1 MNVTPLLTQV
11 RTAYFSADCGMAYI
25 MRMCDGKFVL
35 IDSNW
40 GEYEEPEHL
49 LEILN
54 EQNTLPGKTGNY
66 VLMCDIEMTAAKVVE
81 AEVITPAS
89 ISP

>member
-40 GEYEEPEHL
+40 G
-49 LEILN
+49 
-54 EQNTLPGKTGNY
+54 
-66 VLMCDIEMTAAKVVE
+66 
-81 AEVITPAS
+81 
-89 ISP
+89 

>member
-49 LEILN
+49 LGIR
-54 EQNTLPGKTGNY
+54 
-66 VLMCDIEMTAAKVVE
+66 DE
-81 AEVITPAS
+81 AEFLS
-89 ISP
+89 LE